1 MKGRDRLHH
10 RNFIARLYRILLP
23 LAVRNRLLHFCL
35 GMGIISVLAFNPF
48 HLHPIAL
55 FASDR
60 PHNGVAVAQSI
71 PDSLQLLEQGR
82 VFFQGEQFSEAA
94 RVWQAAATAF
104 NRAEDSLNQAL
115 ALNYLSL
122 AYQQLGQWQPATE
135 AVSSCLSLLQGS
147 QLKRLNSQR
156 LPLLAQGLNTQ
167 GYLYYGMG
175 QSEQALTTWQEAV
188 AIYQQ
193 LGDTEGAIGS
203 QINVAQAMQALGLYR
218 RSRQTLEAVERAL
231 QGQPNSLLKATGLR
245 SLGNA
250 LRTIG
255 ELEQSRELLQQSL
268 TIAQI
273 VRQPSA
279 IAAAQFSL
287 GNTARAIAQK
297 AVVLND
303 TKTAE
308 SERKTAIAAYQ
319 KATELSNSP
328 RLQVRSQLN
337 QLALLIDL
345 AQVSEAEA
353 LLPDIQVQLNQLP
366 PSRGTVYD
374 RIHLSH
380 SLIKL
385 FLTESSPDSTLSDR
399 NLTEIATGLAT
410 AVQQAKTLQDPRA
423 ESYALG
429 SLGHLYELT
438 AQSQDAQKLTQQAL
452 MIAQTLDASDI
463 AYRWQWQVG
472 RLHKAQ
478 GKKSEAVA
486 AYTGAIAT
494 LQSLRQDLASINP
507 DNPDVQFSFRDSVEP
522 VYRELVDLLTDPN
535 EAPTQENLRQAR
547 EAIES
552 LQLAELDNFF
562 QEACL
567 DAKPIQIDE
576 LDTTAAVIYPII
588 LPERLAVIV
597 ALPDSPLRLY
607 NTEVSQS
614 EIENKLNEIQQ
625 NIGRRAGAN
634 QVVLQNSQQIY
645 DWLIRPV
652 EADLKQSQIQTL
664 VFVLDGQLRNVP
676 MAALHDGKQYLIENY
691 SLALTPGL
699 QLLPPQPLAEEELQ
713 LLTAG
718 LSEARQGFSALK
730 NVEQELQ
737 AIQDNFPAELL
748 FNQEFT
754 QLNLQEIINSS
765 QVPVVHIATHGQF
778 SSQAERTFIL
788 TWDGRIN
795 VKDLDGLL
803 RQKEEELSRPIEL
816 LVFSACETASGDSR
830 AALGLAG
837 VAIRAGA
844 RSTIATLWQVSDQ
857 STAAL
862 MVRFYQELAQGEGLT
877 KAEALRRA
885 QVSLL
890 REGLYRSPYFWS
902 PYILVGNW
910 R

>member
-1 MKGRDRLHH
+1 MKGQDRVVKP
-10 RNFIARLYRILLP
+10 IARLSRFYRFLKQS
-23 LAVRNRLLHFCL
+23 AVVKRLLHFGL
-35 GMGIISVLAFNPF
+35 GVGIAAAIATSSMPFNP
-48 HLHPIAL
+48 LSL
-55 FASDR
+55 FPFP
-60 PHNGVAVAQSI
+60 PHSVAVAQSV
-71 PDSLQLLEQGR
+71 PDALSLLEQGLT
-82 VFFQGEQFSEAA
+82 FFQSEQFSQAA
-94 RVWQAAATAF
+94 TVWQAAATAF
-104 NRAEDSLNQAL
+104 KGAGEPFHEAL

-135 AVSSCLSLLQGS
+135 AVSSCLSLLQLS
-147 QLKRLNSQR
+147 QAKRLDSQR
-156 LPLLAQGLNTQ
+156 LPILAQALNTQ
-167 GYLYYGMG
+167 GHLYYALG
-175 QSEQALTTWQEAV
+175 QSEQALTTWQEATGV
-188 AIYQQ
+188 YEQ
-193 LGDTEGAIGS
+193 LEDREGAIGS
-203 QINVAQAMQALGLYR
+203 QINVAQGMQALGLYR
-218 RSRQTLEAVERAL
+218 RSRQTLGEVERAL
-231 QGQPNSLLKATGLR
+231 QSEPNSLLKATGLR

-250 LRTIG
+250 LRAVG

-268 TIAQI
+268 TIAQSM
-273 VRQPSA
+273 RHPTA
-279 IAAAQFSL
+279 IASAQFSL
-287 GNTARAIAQK
+287 GNTARAMAQK
-297 AVVLND
+297 ALVLND
-303 TKTAE
+303 SQTAE
-308 SERKTAIAAYQ
+308 TEWQTALAAYRQ
-319 KATELSNSP
+319 VAELSTSP
-328 RLQVRSQLN
+328 RIRLRSQLN

-353 LLPDIQVQLNQLP
+353 LLPDIQAQLNQLP
-366 PSRGTVYD
+366 PSRGAVYD
-374 RIHLSH
+374 RIHVSH
-380 SLIKL
+380 NLIKL

-399 NLTEIATGLAT
+399 HLREIATGLAT
-410 AVQQAKTLQDPRA
+410 AVQQAKILQDPRA

-429 SLGHLYELT
+429 SLGHLYELA
-438 AQSQDAQKLTQQAL
+438 AQSQEAQKLSQQAL
-452 MIAQTLDASDI
+452 MIAQGIDASDI

-472 RLHKAQ
+472 RLMKEQ
-478 GKKSEAVA
+478 GKKPEAVA
-486 AYTGAIAT
+486 AYTVAIDT

-507 DNPDVQFSFRDSVEP
+507 DNPDVQFSFREGVEP

-535 EAPTQENLRQAR
+535 ETPTQENLRQAR
-547 EAIES
+547 QAIES

-576 LDTTAAVIYPII
+576 IDTTAAVIYPII

-597 ALPDSPLRLY
+597 ALPNSPLRLY
-607 NTEVSQS
+607 TTFVAQS
-614 EIENKLNEIQQ
+614 EIESKLNEIQQ

-645 DWLIRPV
+645 DWLIRPA

-676 MAALHDGKQYLIENY
+676 MAALHDGTQYLIEHY

-718 LSEARQGFSALK
+718 LSEARQGFSALE

-737 AIQDNFPAELL
+737 AIQEKFPSELL
-748 FNQEFT
+748 FNQDFT

-795 VKDLDGLL
+795 VKELDGLL
-803 RQKEEELSRPIEL
+803 RQKEQELSRPIEL

-844 RSTIATLWQVSDQ
+844 RSTIATLWQVSDE

-862 MVRFYQELAQGEGLT
+862 MVRFYRELAQGEGIT

-890 REGLYRSPYFWS
+890 REGRYRNPYFWS

>member
-1 MKGRDRLHH
+1 MKGQDRVLKP
-10 RNFIARLYRILLP
+10 IARFSRFYRFLKQWT
-23 LAVRNRLLHFCL
+23 VVKRLLHFGL
-35 GMGIISVLAFNPF
+35 GVGITAAIATTPMPFNP
-48 HLHPIAL
+48 LSL
-55 FASDR
+55 FPFP
-60 PHNGVAVAQSI
+60 PHSVAMAQSA
-71 PDSLQLLEQGR
+71 PDALSLLEQGLT
-82 VFFQGEQFSEAA
+82 FFQSEQFSQAA
-94 RVWQAAATAF
+94 TVWQAAATAF
-104 NRAEDSLNQAL
+104 NRAGEPFHEAL

-135 AVSSCLSLLQGS
+135 AVSSCLSLLQLS
-147 QLKRLNSQR
+147 QAKRLDSQR
-156 LPLLAQGLNTQ
+156 LPILAQGLNTQ
-167 GYLYYGMG
+167 GHLYYALG
-175 QSEQALTTWQEAV
+175 QSDQALTTWQEAT
-188 AIYQQ
+188 ALYEK
-193 LGDTEGAIGS
+193 LEDREGAIGS

-218 RSRQTLEAVERAL
+218 RSRQTLGEVERAL
-231 QGQPNSLLKATGLR
+231 QGEPNSLLKATGLR

-250 LRTIG
+250 LRVVG

-268 TIAQI
+268 TIAQSM
-273 VRQPSA
+273 RHPSA
-279 IAAAQFSL
+279 IASAQFSL
-287 GNTARAIAQK
+287 GNTARAMAQK
-297 AVVLND
+297 ALVLND
-303 TKTAE
+303 SQTAE
-308 SERKTAIAAYQ
+308 TEWQTALAAYRQ
-319 KATELSNSP
+319 VAELSTSP
-328 RLQVRSQLN
+328 RIRLRSQLN

-353 LLPDIQVQLNQLP
+353 LLPDIQVQLDELP

-385 FLTESSPDSTLSDR
+385 FLTDSSPDSTLSDR
-399 NLTEIATGLAT
+399 HLREIATGLAT

-429 SLGHLYELT
+429 SLGHLYELA
-438 AQSQDAQKLTQQAL
+438 AQSQEAQKLTQQAL
-452 MIAQTLDASDI
+452 MIAQGIDASDI

-472 RLHKAQ
+472 RLMKEQ
-478 GKKSEAVA
+478 GKKPEAVA
-486 AYTGAIAT
+486 AYTVAIDT

-507 DNPDVQFSFRDSVEP
+507 DNPDVQFSFRESVEP

-547 EAIES
+547 QAIES

-576 LDTTAAVIYPII
+576 IDTTAAVIYPII

-597 ALPDSPLRLY
+597 AFPDAPLRLY
-607 NTEVSQS
+607 TTFIAQS
-614 EIENKLNEIQQ
+614 EIESKLNEIQQ

-645 DWLIRPV
+645 DWLIRPA

-676 MAALHDGKQYLIENY
+676 MAALHDGTQYLIENY

-699 QLLPPQPLAEEELQ
+699 QLLPPQPLTREELQ

-718 LSEARQGFSALK
+718 LSEARQGFSALP

-737 AIQDNFPAELL
+737 VIQEKFPAEVL

-754 QLNLQEIINSS
+754 QINLQEIINSS

-803 RQKEEELSRPIEL
+803 RQKEQELSRPIEL

-857 STAAL
+857 STAVL
-862 MVRFYQELAQGEGLT
+862 MVRFYQELAQSEGIT

-890 REGLYRSPYFWS
+890 REGLYRNPYFWS

>member
-1 MKGRDRLHH
+1 MKGQDRVLKP
-10 RNFIARLYRILLP
+10 IAHFYRFYRFLKQS
-23 LAVRNRLLHFCL
+23 AVVKRLLHFGL
-35 GMGIISVLAFNPF
+35 GVGIAAAIATTPMPFNP
-48 HLHPIAL
+48 LSL
-55 FASDR
+55 FPFP
-60 PHNGVAVAQSI
+60 PHSVAVAQSV
-71 PDSLQLLEQGR
+71 PDALPLLEQGLT
-82 VFFQGEQFSEAA
+82 FFLSEQFSQAA
-94 RVWQAAATAF
+94 TVWQAAATAF
-104 NRAEDSLNQAL
+104 NGAGEPFHEAL

-135 AVSSCLSLLQGS
+135 AVSSCLSLLQLS
-147 QLKRLNSQR
+147 QAKRLDSQR
-156 LPLLAQGLNTQ
+156 LPILAQALNTQ
-167 GYLYYGMG
+167 GHLYYALG
-175 QSEQALTTWQEAV
+175 QSEQALTTWQEAT
-188 AIYQQ
+188 ALYEK
-193 LGDTEGAIGS
+193 LEDREGAIGS

-218 RSRQTLEAVERAL
+218 RSRQTLGEVEQAL
-231 QGQPNSLLKATGLR
+231 QGEPNSLLKATGLR

-250 LRTIG
+250 LRAVG

-268 TIAQI
+268 TIAQSM
-273 VRQPSA
+273 RHPSA
-279 IAAAQFSL
+279 IASAQFSL
-287 GNTARAIAQK
+287 GNTARAMAQK
-297 AVVLND
+297 ALVLND
-303 TKTAE
+303 SQTAE
-308 SERKTAIAAYQ
+308 AEWQTALTAYRQ
-319 KATELSNSP
+319 VAELSTSARI
-328 RLQVRSQLN
+328 RLRSQLN

-345 AQVSEAEA
+345 AQVSEAQA
-353 LLPDIQVQLNQLP
+353 LLPDIQVQLDELP
-366 PSRGTVYD
+366 PSRGAVYD

-399 NLTEIATGLAT
+399 HLREIATGLAT

-429 SLGHLYELT
+429 SLGHLYELA
-438 AQSQDAQKLTQQAL
+438 AQSQEAQKLTQQAL
-452 MIAQTLDASDI
+452 MIAQGIDASDI

-472 RLHKAQ
+472 RLMKEE
-478 GKKSEAVA
+478 GKKPEAVA
-486 AYTGAIAT
+486 AYTVAIDT

-507 DNPDVQFSFRDSVEP
+507 DNPDVQFSFRESVEP

-547 EAIES
+547 QAIES

-576 LDTTAAVIYPII
+576 IDTTAAVIYPII

-597 ALPDSPLRLY
+597 ALPNSPLRLY
-607 NTEVSQS
+607 NTFVAQS
-614 EIENKLNEIQQ
+614 EIESKLNEIQQ

-645 DWLIRPV
+645 DWLIRPA

-676 MAALHDGKQYLIENY
+676 MAALHDGTQYLIENY

-699 QLLPPQPLAEEELQ
+699 QLLPPQPLAKEELE

-718 LSEARQGFSALK
+718 LSEARQGFSALE
-730 NVEQELQ
+730 NVEQELL
-737 AIQDNFPAELL
+737 AIQENFPSEVL

-795 VKDLDGLL
+795 VKELDGLL
-803 RQKEEELSRPIEL
+803 RQKEQELSRPIEL

-844 RSTIATLWQVSDQ
+844 RSTIATLWQVSDE

-862 MVRFYQELAQGEGLT
+862 MVRFYQELARGEGIT

-890 REGLYRSPYFWS
+890 QEREYRNPFFWS

>member
-1 MKGRDRLHH
+1 M
-10 RNFIARLYRILLP
+10 
-23 LAVRNRLLHFCL
+23 
-35 GMGIISVLAFNPF
+35 
-48 HLHPIAL
+48 
-55 FASDR
+55 
-60 PHNGVAVAQSI
+60 
-71 PDSLQLLEQGR
+71 
-82 VFFQGEQFSEAA
+82 
-94 RVWQAAATAF
+94 
-104 NRAEDSLNQAL
+104 

-135 AVSSCLSLLQGS
+135 AVSSCLSLLQLS
-147 QLKRLNSQR
+147 QSKRLDSQR
-156 LPLLAQGLNTQ
+156 LPILAQALNTQ
-167 GYLYYGMG
+167 GHLYYALG
-175 QSEQALTTWQEAV
+175 QSDQALTTWQEAT
-188 AIYQQ
+188 ALYEK
-193 LGDTEGAIGS
+193 LEDREGAIGS

-218 RSRQTLEAVERAL
+218 RSRQTLGEVEQAL
-231 QGQPNSLLKATGLR
+231 QGEPNSLLKATGLR

-250 LRTIG
+250 LRAVG

-268 TIAQI
+268 TIAQSM
-273 VRQPSA
+273 RQPSA
-279 IAAAQFSL
+279 IASAQFSL
-287 GNTARAIAQK
+287 GNTARAMAQK
-297 AVVLND
+297 ALVLND
-303 TKTAE
+303 SQTAE
-308 SERKTAIAAYQ
+308 AEWQTALAAYRQ
-319 KATELSNSP
+319 VAELSTSP
-328 RLQVRSQLN
+328 TIRLRSQLN

-345 AQVSEAEA
+345 AQVSEAQA
-353 LLPDIQVQLNQLP
+353 LLPDIQVQLDELP
-366 PSRGTVYD
+366 PSRGAVYD

-385 FLTESSPDSTLSDR
+385 FLTDSSPDSPLSDR
-399 NLTEIATGLAT
+399 HLREIATGLAT

-429 SLGHLYELT
+429 SLGHLYELA
-438 AQSQDAQKLTQQAL
+438 AQSQEAQKLTQQAL
-452 MIAQTLDASDI
+452 MIAQGIDASDI

-472 RLHKAQ
+472 RLMKEQ
-478 GKKSEAVA
+478 GKKPEAVV
-486 AYTGAIAT
+486 AYTVAIET

-507 DNPDVQFSFRDSVEP
+507 DNPDVQFSFREGVEP

-547 EAIES
+547 QAIES

-576 LDTTAAVIYPII
+576 IDTTAAVIYPII

-597 ALPDSPLRLY
+597 ALPNSPLRLY
-607 NTEVSQS
+607 TTFVAQS
-614 EIENKLNEIQQ
+614 EIDSKLNEIQQ
-625 NIGRRAGAN
+625 EIGRQAGRN
-634 QVVLQNSQQIY
+634 RVVLQNSQQIY
-645 DWLIRPV
+645 DWLIRPA

-676 MAALHDGKQYLIENY
+676 MAALHDGTQYLIENY
-691 SLALTPGL
+691 SVALTPGL
-699 QLLPPQPLAEEELQ
+699 QLLPPQPLAEEELE

-718 LSEARQGFSALK
+718 LSEARQGFSALE

-737 AIQDNFPAELL
+737 AIQENFPSEVL

-795 VKDLDGLL
+795 VKELDGLL
-803 RQKEEELSRPIEL
+803 RQKEQELSRPIEL

-844 RSTIATLWQVSDQ
+844 RSTIATLWQVSDE

-862 MVRFYQELAQGEGLT
+862 MVRFYQELAQGEGIT

-890 REGLYRSPYFWS
+890 REGRYRTPYFWS

>member
-1 MKGRDRLHH
+1 MKGQDRVLKP
-10 RNFIARLYRILLP
+10 IAHLSRFYQFLKQS
-23 LAVRNRLLHFCL
+23 AVVKRLLHFGL
-35 GMGIISVLAFNPF
+35 GVGITAAIATTPLPFNP
-48 HLHPIAL
+48 LSL
-55 FASDR
+55 FPFPS
-60 PHNGVAVAQSI
+60 HSIAVAQSV
-71 PDSLQLLEQGR
+71 PDALSLLEQGLT
-82 VFFQGEQFSEAA
+82 FFQAEQFSQAV
-94 RVWQAAATAF
+94 RVWQAVATAF
-104 NRAEDSLNQAL
+104 KGAGEPFHEAL

-135 AVSSCLSLLQGS
+135 AVSSCLSLLQLS
-147 QLKRLNSQR
+147 QGKRLDSQR
-156 LPLLAQGLNTQ
+156 LPILAQALNTQ
-167 GYLYYGMG
+167 GHLYYALG
-175 QSEQALTTWQEAV
+175 QSDQALTTWQEAT
-188 AIYQQ
+188 ALYEQ
-193 LGDTEGAIGS
+193 LEDREGAIGS

-218 RSRQTLEAVERAL
+218 RSRQTLGEVERAL
-231 QGQPNSLLKATGLR
+231 QGEPNSLLKATGLR

-250 LRTIG
+250 LRAVG

-268 TIAQI
+268 TIAQSM
-273 VRQPSA
+273 RQPSA
-279 IAAAQFSL
+279 IASAQFSL
-287 GNTARAIAQK
+287 GNTARAMAQK
-297 AVVLND
+297 ALVLND
-303 TKTAE
+303 SQTAE
-308 SERKTAIAAYQ
+308 AEWQNALAAYRQ
-319 KATELSNSP
+319 VGELSTTSP
-328 RLQVRSQLN
+328 RIRLRSQLN

-353 LLPDIQVQLNQLP
+353 LLPDIQVQLDELP

-399 NLTEIATGLAT
+399 HLREIATGLAT

-429 SLGHLYELT
+429 SLGHLYELA
-438 AQSQDAQKLTQQAL
+438 AQSQEAQKLTQQAL
-452 MIAQTLDASDI
+452 MIAQGIDASDI

-472 RLHKAQ
+472 RLMKEQ
-478 GKKSEAVA
+478 GKKPEAVA
-486 AYTGAIAT
+486 AYTLAIDT

-507 DNPDVQFSFRDSVEP
+507 DNPDVQFSFRESVEP

-547 EAIES
+547 QAIES

-576 LDTTAAVIYPII
+576 IDTTAAVIYPII

-597 ALPDSPLRLY
+597 AFPDAPLRLY
-607 NTEVSQS
+607 TTFIPQS
-614 EIENKLNEIQQ
+614 EIENSLNEIQQ
-625 NIGRRAGAN
+625 NIGRRAGN
-634 QVVLQNSQQIY
+634 NRQVLQNSQQIY
-645 DWLIRPV
+645 DWLIRPA

-676 MAALHDGKQYLIENY
+676 MAALHDGTEYLIENY

-699 QLLPPQPLAEEELQ
+699 QLLPPQPLAQEEIQ

-718 LSEARQGFSALK
+718 LSEARQGFSALE

-737 AIQDNFPAELL
+737 AIQENFTAKVL

-765 QVPVVHIATHGQF
+765 PVSVVHIATHGQF

-795 VKDLDGLL
+795 VKDLDSLL
-803 RQKEEELSRPIEL
+803 RQKEQELSRPIEL

-844 RSTIATLWQVSDQ
+844 RSTIATLWQVSDE

-862 MVRFYQELAQGEGLT
+862 MVQFYQELAQGEGLT

-890 REGLYRSPYFWS
+890 REGRYRTPYFWS